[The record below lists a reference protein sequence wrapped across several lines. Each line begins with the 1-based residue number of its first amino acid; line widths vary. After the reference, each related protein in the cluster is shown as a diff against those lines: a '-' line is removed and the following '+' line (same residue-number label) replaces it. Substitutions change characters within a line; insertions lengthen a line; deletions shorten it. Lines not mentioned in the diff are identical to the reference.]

1 MTISNVMTVVGLLN
15 GMIGGV
21 ILVLPLLALKTGSLL
36 ILPITIFT
44 GFVSYYTCLLC
55 IRHLK
60 NFKNLDAAIYHHFGK
75 KMSYKIFYDIIIIVS
90 ITTLLILYFS
100 LICEQWS
107 GIIGESKVI
116 SIINALVLFPIVY
129 VMKKYDFGAT
139 LLAYGILSVV
149 GNFSLK

>member
-1 MTISNVMTVVGLLN
+1 MAISNVMTVVGLVN

-21 ILVLPLLALKTGSLL
+21 ILVLPLLALKTGTLI

-55 IRHLK
+55 IRHLR

-75 KMSYKIFYDIIIIVS
+75 KISYKIFYDIIIIVS
-90 ITTLLILYFS
+90 MTTLLVLYFS

-116 SIINALVLFPIVY
+116 SIVNAVILFPIVY

-149 GNFSLK
+149 GIFYLK

>member
-1 MTISNVMTVVGLLN
+1 MTVVGLLN

-149 GNFSLK
+149 GTFSLK

>member
-1 MTISNVMTVVGLLN
+1 MTVVGLVN

-21 ILVLPLLALKTGSLL
+21 ILVLPLLALKTGTFL

-44 GFVSYYTCLLC
+44 GFVSYYACLLC

-60 NFKNLDAAIYHHFGK
+60 NFKDLDAAIYHHFGK

-90 ITTLLILYFS
+90 MTTLLILYFS

-149 GNFSLK
+149 GTFSLK